1 MSSAPAPKPKVPPG
15 PRSRLP
21 AGVFFKFRRDPLR
34 WLEETAAKY
43 GDVVRFRLGT
53 QDAYFLNHPDL
64 VKEVLVTQDRA
75 FKKGRALERSKRL
88 LGEGLLT
95 SEGDF
100 HRRQRRL
107 AQPAFHRQRIAGYAE
122 AMVGIA
128 ERQCSAWQDGQELDI
143 HHEMMRMTLTI
154 VARTLFDADVEADA
168 EGVGRA
174 LTEVMELFTFM
185 LAPFS
190 EFLEKL
196 PLPPM
201 RRFERV
207 RKDLDRVIN
216 RIIRERREEGR
227 DHGDLLS
234 MLMNAEDVEGDGGK
248 MSDRQLRDELITLI
262 LAGHETTANA
272 LTWTWYLL
280 ALHPQVEVWLHEE
293 WDRVLAGHRP
303 VAEDYAQLRYTEMVF
318 SESMRLFP
326 PAWVI
331 GRRAIQEVRIGDY
344 LLPKAALVLVS
355 QYTLHRDPRFFPE
368 PERFDPQRWTPA
380 ERAARPRFAYFPFG
394 AGSRQCIGEGFAW
407 MEAVMLLA
415 TIGQQ
420 WRMKLVSGQK
430 IETFPAITLRPK
442 GPVRMLL
449 TRR

>member
-1 MSSAPAPKPKVPPG
+1 MSSASAPKPKVPPG

-21 AGVFFKFRRDPLR
+21 AGVFFRFRRDPLHF
-34 WLEETAAKY
+34 LEETAAKY
-43 GDVVRFRLGT
+43 GDFVRFRMGT

-64 VKEVLVTQDRA
+64 VKEVLVTQARS
-75 FKKGRALERSKRL
+75 FKKGRALERAKRM

-100 HRRQRRL
+100 HLRQRRL

-122 AMVGIA
+122 TMVALA
-128 ERQCSAWQDGQELDI
+128 ERHSSAWRDEQEADI
-143 HHEMMRMTLTI
+143 HHEMMRLTLAI

-168 EGVGRA
+168 EGIGAA
-174 LTEVMELFTFM
+174 LNDMMELFTFM

-216 RIIRERREEGR
+216 RIIRERRADGR

-280 ALHPQVEVWLHEE
+280 ALHPQVEAWLHEE

-303 VAEDYAQLRYTEMVF
+303 VAEDYTQLRYTEMVLC
-318 SESMRLFP
+318 ESMRLFP

-331 GRRAIQEVRIGDY
+331 GRRATADVHIGGY
-344 LLPKAALVLVS
+344 LIPKNALVLVS
-355 QYTLHRDPRFFPE
+355 QYTLHRDPRFFAE
-368 PERFDPQRWTPA
+368 PERFDPQRWAPA
-380 ERAARPRFAYFPFG
+380 ERAARPKFAYFPFG
-394 AGSRQCIGEGFAW
+394 AGPRGCIGEGFAW
-407 MEAVMLLA
+407 MEGVMLLA
-415 TIGQQ
+415 TIGQH
-420 WRMKLVSGQK
+420 WRMKLLQGQT

-442 GPVRMLL
+442 GPVKMLL